1 MRKLSMANSAIPS
14 VALVAALAFGAFAE
28 AQVYKWVDDKGVVNY
43 SSTPPE
49 KRKRTKLDEDNG
61 RVSTVESPLHDLA
74 WEAHGDRERARR
86 QHVKGREEQAPRNPA
101 RAPTT
106 DHYQHNL
113 A

>member
-49 KRKRTKLDEDNG
+49 KRKSTKLDEDNG
-61 RVSTVESPLHDLA
+61 RVSTVESYIHRWAGPRE
-74 WEAHGDRERARR
+74 WERERALQQRA
-86 QHVKGREEQAPRNPA
+86 KGLEEEAA
-101 RAPTT
+101 RK
-106 DHYQHNL
+106 
-113 A
+113 